1 MDQQSQW
8 MEPPQEIHSLEFRH
22 MTLED
27 IPHVVN
33 IERECFTTPWSAT
46 AFTNE
51 LTNNH
56 FAKYMIMECNGDI
69 AGYGGMWII
78 MDEAHVTNIAVRTM
92 YRGIKLGERLLSE
105 LQRTA
110 AFLGAEKMT
119 LEVRKSNIVAQ
130 NLYLKLGFN
139 SAGVRPK
146 YYTDNNEDALIMW
159 ADLPKYTDD

>member
-1 MDQQSQW
+1 MEQQSHKV
-8 MEPPQEIHSLEFRH
+8 EPSHEILSLEFRL

-27 IPHVVN
+27 IPHIAN
-33 IERECFTTPWSAT
+33 IERESFTIPWSSN

-56 FAKYMIMECNGDI
+56 FAKYMIMECNGEI

-78 MDEAHVTNIAVRTM
+78 MDEAHITNIAVAGK
-92 YRGIKLGERLLSE
+92 YRGIKLGKRLLTE
-105 LQRTA
+105 MQRTA
-110 AFLGAEKMT
+110 AFLGAVRMT
-119 LEVRKSNIVAQ
+119 LEVRKSNLVAQ
-130 NLYLKLGFN
+130 NLYHKLGFH
-139 SAGVRPK
+139 SVGVRPK